1 MSDASQARV
10 RMAPEARKDLLRQT
24 AREVFADRGY
34 AASGLA
40 EIAERAGVNKRLVY
54 YYYPQG
60 RPELFT
66 AVMAEL
72 TAELRADVHAA
83 VSAPVNTARKVER
96 LVEALVGY
104 FESHPEA
111 FTLLFKDPFGV
122 REPEVVQEAVVAQAE
137 LAREIA
143 KLFSSSGI
151 PTMTLVGV
159 TSGTLAY
166 MLKVIELEVAGELDH
181 ETTVDACLTCV
192 LGVLSQVGG
201 ARG

>member
-1 MSDASQARV
+1 
-10 RMAPEARKDLLRQT
+10 MAPEERKDLLRAT
-24 AREVFADRGY
+24 ARQVFADRGY

-60 RPELFT
+60 RLELFT

-72 TAELRADVHAA
+72 TAELSTVVRAA
-83 VSAPVNTARKVER
+83 VTAPVNTARKVER

-104 FESHPEA
+104 FEEKPEA

-122 REPEVVQEAVVAQAE
+122 REPEVVHGAVVAQAE
-137 LAREIA
+137 LAREVA

-151 PTMTLVGV
+151 PTMALIGI

-166 MLKVIELEVAGELDH
+166 MLKVIDLEVAGELDH
-181 ETTVDACLTCV
+181 DTTVDCCLTCV

-201 ARG
+201 GAR

>member
-1 MSDASQARV
+1 
-10 RMAPEARKDLLRQT
+10 MAPEERKDLLREV
-24 AREVFADRGY
+24 ARQVFADRGY

-40 EIAERAGVNKRLVY
+40 EIAERAGVNKRLLY

-72 TAELRADVHAA
+72 TAELSGVVRTA

-104 FESHPEA
+104 FEEHPEA
-111 FTLLFKDPFGV
+111 FMLLFKDPFGV

-137 LAREIA
+137 LAREVA

-151 PTMTLVGV
+151 PTMTLIGV

-192 LGVLSQVGG
+192 LGVLSQVGVTG
-201 ARG
+201 R

>member
-1 MSDASQARV
+1 
-10 RMAPEARKDLLRQT
+10 MAPEERKDLLRET
-24 AREVFADRGY
+24 ARQVFADRGY

-40 EIAERAGVNKRLVY
+40 EIAERAGVNKRLLY

-66 AVMAEL
+66 AVMAEM
-72 TAELRADVHAA
+72 TAELSSVVRTA

-104 FESHPEA
+104 FEAHPEA

-137 LAREIA
+137 LAREVA

-151 PTMTLVGV
+151 PTMTLIGV

-192 LGVLSQVGG
+192 LGVLSQVGVTG
-201 ARG
+201 H